1 MAKTSIIQRWI
12 KGSLLIM
19 VLVLFAA
26 EAIFLYN
33 SYRELYLFYQLFP
46 VKAR

>member
-33 SYRELYLFYQLFP
+33 SYRELYGGVQR
-46 VKAR
+46 AI